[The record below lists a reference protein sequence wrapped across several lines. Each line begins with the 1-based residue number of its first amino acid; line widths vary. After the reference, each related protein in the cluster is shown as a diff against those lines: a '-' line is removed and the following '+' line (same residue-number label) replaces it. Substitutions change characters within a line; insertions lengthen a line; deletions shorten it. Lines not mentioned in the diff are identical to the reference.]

1 VAIEFR
7 NLPMNTE
14 NQRPLI
20 NLLCLGAVGLSAI
33 VLSIAHRR
41 ELFKKHGANVHLI
54 PVPGTQL
61 PELTITNPV
70 GHIGAPAT
78 IMRAAGGA
86 ELKILASLDSGR
98 LSNHLVVSPDIAKPE
113 DLRGKCLG
121 ARVTGAALWI
131 NTVLALEQLGLDLK
145 RDNINIVPIGDP
157 SHIMRAL
164 EERRIDGA
172 VLSTAQS
179 RELTA
184 KGFSVLL
191 DLSSANVHGAQDAL
205 VATTAFLGDNP
216 KAAEGLV
223 AGLIEGTAFA
233 LSQNGKPTTL
243 ETIRTELLITDHAAA
258 EDGLLQLSKVM
269 TRKPY
274 PSIERLCNMQRI
286 MSTVDPK
293 VLQVDIQG
301 LVDDRF
307 VRNLDQSG
315 FIDSTYAAYNL
326 V

>member
-41 ELFKKHGANVHLI
+41 ELFKKHGANVQLI

-86 ELKILASLDSGR
+86 ELRILASLDNGR

-179 RELTA
+179 REL
-184 KGFSVLL
+184 KPKDFPCFSIFHPQMCMERRMLWSQQLL
-191 DLSSANVHGAQDAL
+191 
-205 VATTAFLGDNP
+205 F
-216 KAAEGLV
+216 
-223 AGLIEGTAFA
+223 
-233 LSQNGKPTTL
+233 L
-243 ETIRTELLITDHAAA
+243 ETIRKLPKGSSPGLFKVPHLHCPITENLPPLKRS
-258 EDGLLQLSKVM
+258 G
-269 TRKPY
+269 
-274 PSIERLCNMQRI
+274 
-286 MSTVDPK
+286 
-293 VLQVDIQG
+293 
-301 LVDDRF
+301 
-307 VRNLDQSG
+307 RNC
-315 FIDSTYAAYNL
+315 
-326 V
+326 